1 MNTDINKE
9 IEIVINRFKSGDY
22 KFTINKTTIL
32 LKKFPYNDM
41 LWNIKGLSLQTIG
54 NIKESIQCF
63 LTSININSA
72 NVAARN
78 NLGNSYKYANQYNLA
93 QECFEECIKRDPNYT
108 ASIVNL
114 ANLKVIINDY
124 ESAIKL
130 YKNV

>member
-1 MNTDINKE
+1 MKKTNNCSRWNKSSKYQKVKYDSCFWIFRYKSYKKNYKVILMNTDINKE

-54 NIKESIQCF
+54 NVKDSIKCF
-63 LTSININSA
+63 LTSININSG

-93 QECFEECIKRDPNYT
+93 
-108 ASIVNL
+108 
-114 ANLKVIINDY
+114 
-124 ESAIKL
+124 
-130 YKNV
+130 